1 MLPVRLANLKIYEI
15 IPVSFP
21 SKRSNTSMSM
31 ILIHDYIKYIF
42 LTTQYAFLT
51 FVSNRFRPRAGEAE
65 LLIVGRIFV
74 VVLVGVAIV
83 WIPIIQ
89 VLNHSADLA
98 VMRGGMGKKASQ
110 GSQRAL

>member
-1 MLPVRLANLKIYEI
+1 METMVCNP
-15 IPVSFP
+15 
-21 SKRSNTSMSM
+21 
-31 ILIHDYIKYIF
+31 
-42 LTTQYAFLT
+42 TQYAFLN

-89 VLNHSADLA
+89 VLNHSAELA
-98 VMRGGMGKKASQ
+98 VMREGGVGKRASQ
-110 GSQRAL
+110 GSQRAF

>member
-1 MLPVRLANLKIYEI
+1 METMVCNP
-15 IPVSFP
+15 
-21 SKRSNTSMSM
+21 
-31 ILIHDYIKYIF
+31 
-42 LTTQYAFLT
+42 TQYAFLN

-89 VLNHSADLA
+89 VVNHSADLQ
-98 VMRGGMGKKASQ
+98 RRIQGYEFGCNEGGGMGKKASQ
-110 GSQRAL
+110 GSQKAF